1 MNKKIKIIDLMQKC
15 ANKENIP
22 ERILYKNTVFVLND
36 CKCYYNEEKDE
47 RLLDY
52 IIPTFSNLNEEVEIL
67 EDNTEEIEELD
78 KFDIQGLEVSGYL
91 MTQAE
96 YLLEDGIEENR
107 QKINELV
114 RKINCI
120 ERKMNENWNM
130 ERYRTDMK
138 ANTKLAI

>member
-22 ERILYKNTVFVLND
+22 ERILYKNTAFVLND

-67 EDNTEEIEELD
+67 EDNTEEIEELNAYKLMESPYMANLLKEQRYD
-78 KFDIQGLEVSGYL
+78 KFMELLKQSEVEIADKL
-91 MTQAE
+91 IKLTWVVKEM
-96 YLLEDGIEENR
+96 
-107 QKINELV
+107 
-114 RKINCI
+114 RKEITNVNKNNI
-120 ERKMNENWNM
+120 H
-130 ERYRTDMK
+130 
-138 ANTKLAI
+138 

>member
-67 EDNTEEIEELD
+67 EDNTEEIEELSYEWTTNEIAERVD
-78 KFDIQGLEVSGYL
+78 KLIKAVNQ
-91 MTQAE
+91 
-96 YLLEDGIEENR
+96 I
-107 QKINELV
+107 
-114 RKINCI
+114 RKDLN
-120 ERKMNENWNM
+120 K
-130 ERYRTDMK
+130 
-138 ANTKLAI
+138 

>member
-22 ERILYKNTVFVLND
+22 ERILYKNTAFVLND

-78 KFDIQGLEVSGYL
+78 EFDIQGLEVSGYS

-114 RKINCI
+114 KAVKEIRKDLN
-120 ERKMNENWNM
+120 K
-130 ERYRTDMK
+130 
-138 ANTKLAI
+138 

>member
-22 ERILYKNTVFVLND
+22 ERILYKNTAFVLND

-52 IIPTFSNLNEEVEIL
+52 IIPTFSNLNDEIEIL

-78 KFDIQGLEVSGYL
+78 LSELKGIYTRGQIEVRIY
-91 MTQAE
+91 T
-96 YLLEDGIEENR
+96 
-107 QKINELV
+107 KINELV
-114 RKINCI
+114 SAIKQLTI
-120 ERKMNENWNM
+120 KL
-130 ERYRTDMK
+130 
-138 ANTKLAI
+138 ANTEK